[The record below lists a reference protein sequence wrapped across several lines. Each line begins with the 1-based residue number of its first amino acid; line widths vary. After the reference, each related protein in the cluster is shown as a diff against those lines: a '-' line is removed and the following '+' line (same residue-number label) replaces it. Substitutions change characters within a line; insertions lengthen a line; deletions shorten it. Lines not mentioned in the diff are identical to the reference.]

1 MTKRYINPQ
10 FVSREVPK
18 KDLQGILKAMRKH
31 PAMTVKKINGGYTVT
46 DNNGLVALQAM
57 VGNYAYLVRFNKG
70 WFSHV

>member
-18 KDLQGILKAMRKH
+18 KDLQGILKAMRQH
-31 PAMTVKKINGGYTVT
+31 PAMTVEKTSSGYKVT
-46 DNNGLVALQAM
+46 DDNDQIALQAM
-57 VGNYAYLVRFNKG
+57 IGNYAYLVRFNKG